1 MLANLENKPILEIYF
16 WIVMKMNKIIFGI
29 IAAIFILAGLIYW
42 TFKDNSYISFD
53 EDNKTY
59 AIEDKWEL
67 PSILNEISGLSYLGN
82 NEMACIQD
90 EDGVIFIFNLETSKI
105 TSRIEFGGSGD
116 YEGLAVSED
125 TAYVLRSDGKIY
137 EIKNF
142 RSEAPKIDTYQ
153 ISGLDINEVESLE
166 IDLENNRLLFAV
178 KEYNNRKDT
187 KGIYAFDLTT
197 KSLEKGRYFTLDGSD
212 EIYKKLVG
220 GRSSRIIRPSAIRFH
235 PKSGELYVLEGNQP
249 KLIILDKNGDEVKIH
264 ILNTETFPQPEAL
277 DFDEENRL
285 YISNESRRQPANI
298 LRVKL
303 ENK

>member
-105 TSRIEFGGSGD
+105 TSRIEFGKAGD
-116 YEGLAVSED
+116 YEGLAVAED

-137 EIKNF
+137 EVKNF
-142 RSEAPKIDTYQ
+142 RSDAPEIDTYQ

-166 IDLENNRLLFAV
+166 IDLENNRILFAV

-249 KLIILDKNGDEVKIH
+249 KLIILDENGDEIKIH

-298 LRVKL
+298 LRIKL
-303 ENK
+303 NTN